1 MGHMNEDAQI
11 VPLEDSPLADIRE
24 RESVNDAMERVASAT
39 LSDIVALEKNLL
51 NLDDANDYIG
61 MNVGVGLSYVI
72 DLLPET
78 SRIFYVGFSGSKGSG
93 KTTATQ
99 FCTLVSC
106 KGIKLESITF
116 PALAHACMEK
126 RTLCLD
132 EFDAQSERCPELD
145 AIVRQGISLNA
156 KYVKMIPAEG
166 KDWDNMLVPCGGMKF
181 LCWKNPIDEALA
193 QRILTIKMSPN
204 ATDRVIMNNEAP
216 ERFSTPI
223 RLWFEHE
230 SRLVHERWTKDTV
243 RALIEDADGS
253 LERQLSRVATS
264 IPRQKQKTLWMLIV
278 AKLYDW
284 DIEGTIRTLIE
295 KQPDDDLFEEHKQ
308 LAREIVEGEFTTLG
322 KRQSFSMPMAEFKR
336 RLDERCRTGNT
347 QFLRTKGEFSFTG
360 FRRDIGFV
368 EGHNENK
375 RHGGA
380 RELKFDARVF
390 KALEIDLEI
399 PHQSTVDETDTKEKI
414 AEAVRM
420 FKDGRTVEEIVSAV
434 GSDIVDHCADHGLI
448 PVLGGRPQ

>member
-1 MGHMNEDAQI
+1 MNDEAGEN
-11 VPLEDSPLADIRE
+11 PPTALEQSPLYPE
-24 RESVNDAMERVASAT
+24 FKNGETTPDALERVTSAT
-39 LSDIVALEKNLL
+39 LADVVALEKNLL

-99 FCTLVSC
+99 FCALVAHR
-106 KGIKLESITF
+106 GIKLESITF
-116 PALAHACMEK
+116 PALAYACSEK
-126 RTLCLD
+126 MTLCLD

-145 AIVRQGISLNA
+145 AIVRQGIALDA
-156 KYVKMIPAEG
+156 KYVKMIPADG
-166 KDWDNMLVPCGGMKF
+166 KDWTNKLIPCGGMKF

-216 ERFSTPI
+216 ERFTTPV
-223 RLWFEHE
+223 RQWFEHE
-230 SRLVHERWTKDTV
+230 SRLVHEHWTKDTV

-284 DIEGTIRTLIE
+284 DIEGTIQTLIE

-308 LAREIVEGEFTTLG
+308 LAREVVEGEFTTLG

-336 RLDERCRTGNT
+336 RLDDRCRTGNT

-368 EGHNENK
+368 EGVNENK

-390 KALEIDLEI
+390 KALETELER
-399 PHQSTVDETDTKEKI
+399 PRQLTVDEADTTAKI
-414 AEAVRM
+414 AEAIRM
-420 FKDGRTVEEIVSAV
+420 FEDGRTVEEIALAV
-434 GSDIVDHCADHGLI
+434 GSNIVSHCLDNGLI
-448 PVLGGRPQ
+448 PTLGGRA